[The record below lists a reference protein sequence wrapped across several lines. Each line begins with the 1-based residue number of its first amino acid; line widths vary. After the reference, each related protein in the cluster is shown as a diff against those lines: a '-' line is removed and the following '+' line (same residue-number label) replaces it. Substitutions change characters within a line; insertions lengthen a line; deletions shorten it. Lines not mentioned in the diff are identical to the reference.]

1 VRNVRDRAQAVPR
14 RFFLRRSRYHAGN
27 RPYPEIGP

>member
-1 VRNVRDRAQAVPR
+1 MCAMSGIKQAVPR